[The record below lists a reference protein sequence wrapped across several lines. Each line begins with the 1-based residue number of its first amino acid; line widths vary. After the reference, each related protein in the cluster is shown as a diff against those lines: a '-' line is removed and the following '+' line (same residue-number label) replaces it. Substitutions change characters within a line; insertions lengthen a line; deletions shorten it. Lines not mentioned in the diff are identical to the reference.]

1 MLSGLNMVGKRVFV
15 GETDGKKTKLDTKV
29 VMFNEV
35 CFD

>member
-1 MLSGLNMVGKRVFV
+1 MVGNRVFA
-15 GETDGKKTKLDTKV
+15 GETDGKKNKQDTKV